1 MINAWFGIDKN
12 PFGLDSIALLPQ
24 QQDVFDTLRVH
35 SQQGGLCLLM
45 GEPGTGKSVIKE
57 AIRQTAD
64 KRTVVVCINR
74 TMHTY
79 SNTLK
84 ILCDA
89 FQLDHEGM
97 HVRCERRL
105 IEQAF
110 KLNREGKALITV
122 IDEAHLLD
130 IDVLR
135 KLRLMFDEFPKNH
148 NLILVG
154 QTSLLAAMCLTVN
167 ADLKSRIT
175 YSTTLLRLA
184 PDDLE
189 RFLLAQFDAAGLG
202 HNTFSDE
209 ALGLVVRSS
218 DLLSASGRRPAVLR
232 RSRNLSLSC
241 LLETVRARVKTVS
254 LDIVNRVLI
263 QPHWRNDFDLEAP

>member
-1 MINAWFGIDKN
+1 MIRAWFGTQHN
-12 PFGLDSIALLPQ
+12 PFATDSISLLPH
-24 QQDVFDTLRVH
+24 QQDIYDILAVH

-57 AIRQTAD
+57 AIRRNAD

-89 FQLDHEGM
+89 FQLDHDGG

-105 IEQAF
+105 IESAF
-110 KLNREGKALITV
+110 NLNREGKALITV
-122 IDEAHLLD
+122 IDEAHLLA

-135 KLRLMFDEFPKNH
+135 KLRLMLEEFPKNH

-154 QTSLLAAMCLTVN
+154 QTSLLSAMSLSVN

-175 YSTTLLRLA
+175 YSTTLPRLA
-184 PDDLE
+184 PDDME
-189 RFLLAQFDAAGLG
+189 RFVLAQLDAAGLG
-202 HNTFSDE
+202 HNTFSQD
-209 ALGLVVRSS
+209 ALALIVRSA
-218 DLLSASGRRPAVLR
+218 DGLLR
-232 RSRNLSLSC
+232 RARNLCLSC
-241 LLETVRARVKTVS
+241 LLEAVRARVKSVGIDT
-254 LDIVNRVLI
+254 VNRVLI

>member
-1 MINAWFGIDKN
+1 MIRAWFGIEHD
-12 PFGLDSIALLPQ
+12 PFALENISLLPQ
-24 QQDVFDTLRVH
+24 QQDVYDTLKVH
-35 SQQGGLCLLM
+35 SHQGGLCLVM
-45 GEPGTGKSVIKE
+45 GEPGTGKSVIKD
-57 AIRQTAD
+57 AVRQKAD
-64 KRTVVVCINR
+64 KRMVVVCVNR

-89 FQLDHEGM
+89 FAIDHDGM

-110 KLNREGKALITV
+110 AFNREGKSIITI

-135 KLRLMFDEFPKNH
+135 KLRLMFEEFPKNH

-154 QTSLLAAMCLTVN
+154 HAHLLSSLSLRVN
-167 ADLKSRIT
+167 DDIKSRIT
-175 YSTTLLRLA
+175 FSITLLKLN

-189 RFLLAQFDAAGLG
+189 TFILGQLDKAGLG
-202 HNTFSDE
+202 HNTFSDDAI
-209 ALGLVVRSS
+209 ALIVRSA
-218 DLLSASGRRPAVLR
+218 DGILR
-232 RSRNLSLSC
+232 RCRNLCLSC
-241 LLETVRARVKTVS
+241 MLEAVRSRTKIIGIE
-254 LDIVNRVLI
+254 IVNKVLI
-263 QPHWRNDFDLEAP
+263 QPHWRTEYDLEATR

>member
-1 MINAWFGIDKN
+1 MIHAWFGIDKN
-12 PFGLDSIALLPQ
+12 PFAIDAITLLPQ
-24 QQDVFDTLRVH
+24 QQDIFDTLRVH

-57 AIRQTAD
+57 AIRQNAD

-79 SNTLK
+79 TNTLK

-89 FQLDHEGM
+89 FQLDHDGV

-105 IEQAF
+105 IETAF
-110 KLNREGKALITV
+110 NLNREGKALISI

-148 NLILVG
+148 NLLLVG
-154 QTSLLAAMCLTVN
+154 QARLLTTMSLSVN
-167 ADLKSRIT
+167 TDIKSRIT
-175 YSTTLLRLA
+175 YSTSLLRLA
-184 PDDLE
+184 PDDME
-189 RFLLAQFDAAGLG
+189 RFVLAQLDAAGLG
-202 HNTFSDE
+202 HNIFTLDSL
-209 ALGLVVRSS
+209 ALIVRSA
-218 DLLSASGRRPAVLR
+218 DGLLR
-232 RSRNLSLSC
+232 RARNLCLSC
-241 LLETVRARVKTVS
+241 LLEAVRARTKS
-254 LDIVNRVLI
+254 IGIDIVNRVLI
-263 QPHWRNDFDLEAP
+263 QPHWRNDFDLETP